1 MEFRFRWG
9 LNWLSEKSKER
20 TSVIS
25 SDPKSVCLRQWCT
38 RSFWSG
44 KTKRDEQMP
53 SLKDLG
59 CSIGGA
65 IVISSFSIIFYPHGG
80 DLLAIPGILIEGW
93 VNLLIILVSDDPY
106 TRLDGAWV
114 VFNVLFFSVVI
125 FCCLFVVKRIR
136 FRS

>member
-1 MEFRFRWG
+1 
-9 LNWLSEKSKER
+9 
-20 TSVIS
+20 
-25 SDPKSVCLRQWCT
+25 
-38 RSFWSG
+38 
-44 KTKRDEQMP
+44 MP